1 MSLFN
6 SYDQYIDD
14 LSKIVIRQIHDGN
27 ALFGYN
33 FAFYGVWK
41 YDIRGYDIRGNQL
54 LYFWQPTGCLK
65 KNFL

>member
-33 FAFYGVWK
+33 FAFYGV
-41 YDIRGYDIRGNQL
+41 
-54 LYFWQPTGCLK
+54 
-65 KNFL
+65 